1 MVDRRSLEHLRR
13 RVEANPASIAFA
25 TLAEEYRR
33 AGMLD
38 EAIATC
44 RAGLRRHPAYVSARV
59 TLGAALIDAAQY
71 DDARSELEAVL
82 RTVPEN
88 LAAIRGLAAIDAFE
102 RGEVLSSVAQSQGR
116 DAQEPQSTG
125 LPDARAT
132 AGPESRL
139 EYRQVEGLDHLLA
152 AIQVARAGGRVGR

>member
-1 MVDRRSLEHLRR
+1 VADRFKLEQLRR

-44 RAGLRRHPAYVSARV
+44 QAGLRRHPSYVSARV
-59 TLGAALIDAAQY
+59 TLGTALIEAARY
-71 DDARSELEAVL
+71 DEARAELETVL

-88 LAAIRGLAAIDAFE
+88 LAAIRGLAAIDAAE
-102 RGEVLSSVAQSQGR
+102 RGEAPAPPEGR
-116 DAQEPQSTG
+116 VET
-125 LPDARAT
+125 
-132 AGPESRL
+132 
-139 EYRQVEGLDHLLA
+139 RQVERLDSLLA
-152 AIQVARAGGRVGR
+152 AIQQARTGSRLGR